1 MITIKK
7 ILVPTDLSTVSV
19 PAIGY
24 AGSLAKGLDAEIV
37 LFHAIPME
45 AMKQH
50 FGGGYGDS
58 LGFPTEIQTGA
69 RHGSSVESI
78 YEAKKQILL
87 GFLDQKIGAD
97 LRKMVKI
104 RPLVKLGKVVE
115 EIIAAAKEE
124 KCDLIVMTSQGGTLR
139 RLFGASITE
148 RIVRHAPC
156 PVLSMQLS
164 AQVRTENDER
174 LEVKLIN
181 QWAA

>member
-1 MITIKK
+1 
-7 ILVPTDLSTVSV
+7 
-19 PAIGY
+19 
-24 AGSLAKGLDAEIV
+24 
-37 LFHAIPME
+37 
-45 AMKQH
+45 
-50 FGGGYGDS
+50 
-58 LGFPTEIQTGA
+58 
-69 RHGSSVESI
+69 
-78 YEAKKQILL
+78 
-87 GFLDQKIGAD
+87 
-97 LRKMVKI
+97 MVKI